1 MQAKQHATEQLLV
14 NWEIKGVIK
23 KYLKTNKNENVAYLN
38 LWDEQ
43 KNEREIYKNTDLPQD
58 TRVLSTN
65 NLILYL
71 KEVEKEEDTAQ
82 IQ

>member
-1 MQAKQHATEQLLV
+1 MLL
-14 NWEIKGVIK
+14 NNYWSIEKSKESLRKISED
-23 KYLKTNKNENVAYLN
+23 KNENVAYLN

-58 TRVLSTN
+58 TRMLSTN

>member
-1 MQAKQHATEQLLV
+1 M
-14 NWEIKGVIK
+14 
-23 KYLKTNKNENVAYLN
+23 AYLN

-58 TRVLSTN
+58 TRMLSTN

-71 KEVEKEEDTAQ
+71 KEVEKEEDTVQ